1 MIRARYLDALE
12 TERFELLPEGPY
24 LRSFLREYSE
34 YLGLDGD
41 IFVTEYMLRF
51 PPPEPEPETVPSHGF
66 LSALGGVPRGA
77 LVAVGAI
84 AAIAAIG
91 AWQLEKD
98 NGPAVRSAA
107 PPPQSHTAGP
117 APSLPAAAPAVT
129 KTAER
134 THVATAFALTA
145 VRGSCWLQ
153 VRVGSSSGR
162 VVAEQTLRPG
172 QTARFG
178 LAKPLWIRLGA
189 PWNVDASL
197 GRRSVTASLP
207 TRTGN
212 VLVSAASVAAA

>member
-1 MIRARYLDALE
+1 
-12 TERFELLPEGPY
+12 
-24 LRSFLREYSE
+24 
-34 YLGLDGD
+34 
-41 IFVTEYMLRF
+41 
-51 PPPEPEPETVPSHGF
+51 
-66 LSALGGVPRGA
+66 
-77 LVAVGAI
+77 
-84 AAIAAIG
+84 
-91 AWQLEKD
+91 
-98 NGPAVRSAA
+98 
-107 PPPQSHTAGP
+107 
-117 APSLPAAAPAVT
+117 VT